1 MQMLGVIGV
10 CRWLA
15 IGKNSATS
23 APAAAQP
30 AGQQSQTEAASKAA
44 DPSRWLSKGAM
55 DTLRWQVRAA
65 LTAVRACLNFG
76 GQQAHESSC
85 NDWPGGLEGG
95 SADRLRMYLGGRHC
109 LQASV
114 AADLSLQMRSE

>member
-1 MQMLGVIGV
+1 MLMSGVIGV

-15 IGKNSATS
+15 IGRNSASS

-55 DTLRWQVRAA
+55 DTLRWQVCNAS
-65 LTAVRACLNFG
+65 TVVRAFFN
-76 GQQAHESSC
+76 
-85 NDWPGGLEGG
+85 
-95 SADRLRMYLGGRHC
+95 
-109 LQASV
+109 
-114 AADLSLQMRSE
+114 